1 MWPCALSA
9 HGVGEKGSKWSQHV
23 DQPIEPSRWEDLR
36 LMGTTTGIFDSAR
49 VLDHTLCRK
58 REQEMEATLSRYW
71 PSFYRSA
78 FRHLGNVAD
87 AEDAVQ
93 DALLSAYKHLSQF
106 KGDARIS
113 TWLTAIVINSARMQL
128 RRRPRQPQVSLDEH
142 NPEQE
147 SALSDLLPARGPSP
161 EAECCKSELAGHVV
175 QLAQQLPPTLRAAFQ
190 LRELNGLS
198 IREMTHILGVA
209 EGTVKAR
216 LARARA
222 KLRQLMQKTLGVST
236 LARSLRHS

>member
-1 MWPCALSA
+1 
-9 HGVGEKGSKWSQHV
+9 
-23 DQPIEPSRWEDLR
+23 
-36 LMGTTTGIFDSAR
+36 MGTTTAIVD
-49 VLDHTLCRK
+49 
-58 REQEMEATLSRYW
+58 REQVPDCICRGERQREMEVTLSRYW

-106 KGDARIS
+106 KGHAQIS

-142 NPEQE
+142 NPEQG
-147 SALSDLLPARGPSP
+147 SALSDLLPAPGPSP

-175 QLAQQLPPTLRAAFQ
+175 QLAQQLSPTLRAAFQ

-222 KLRQLMQKTLGVST
+222 KLRQLMRKRLGVST
-236 LARSLRHS
+236 LARSLHRS